1 MRNAKYFT
9 MASFKQ
15 WLQEDMGKA
24 ITSSGID
31 ANPVNTNNQAT
42 VAVQRFGTEP
52 QYSDDIADVL
62 ATDGMVGRQRAITN
76 LSSKISRNFGPV
88 NAQPFTGMDIS
99 SAFNREYFPT
109 QKLFMKRF
117 MQKMMAKKMAKK

>member
-1 MRNAKYFT
+1 
-9 MASFKQ
+9 
-15 WLQEDMGKA
+15 MGKA